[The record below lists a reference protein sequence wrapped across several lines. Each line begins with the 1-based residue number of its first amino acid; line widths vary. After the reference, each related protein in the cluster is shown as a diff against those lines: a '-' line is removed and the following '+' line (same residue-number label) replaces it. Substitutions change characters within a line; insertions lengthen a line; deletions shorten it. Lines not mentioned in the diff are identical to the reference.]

1 VKMNII
7 ECVDDAKLFQPWF
20 VGRSWNT
27 WRVALKAAYALPM
40 TKTER
45 KVLRAIAGREP
56 PKKPVRECWFVCG
69 RRAGKDSIASLI
81 AGYTAAFF
89 EPNGKLRR
97 GERAS
102 VMCLACD
109 REQAGIA

>member
-1 VKMNII
+1 MNMNII

-20 VGRSWNT
+20 AGRSWNT

-45 KVLRAIAGREP
+45 KVLRTIAGREP

-69 RRAGKDSIASLI
+69 RRAGKELNRVIDRWVH
-81 AGYTAAFF
+81 GGVFRTERQAAA
-89 EPNGKLRR
+89 R
-97 GERAS
+97 
-102 VMCLACD
+102 
-109 REQAGIA
+109 

>member
-1 VKMNII
+1 MNMNII

-20 VGRSWNT
+20 AGRSWNT

-45 KVLRAIAGREP
+45 TVLRTIAGREP

-81 AGYTAAFF
+81 AGTRRRSSNRAAGCG
-89 EPNGKLRR
+89 EVSGRR
-97 GERAS
+97 
-102 VMCLACD
+102 
-109 REQAGIA
+109 